1 VALSAVERSLMACG
15 AAVQPGAA
23 VGAYISKMAE

>member
-1 VALSAVERSLMACG
+1 VERSLMACG